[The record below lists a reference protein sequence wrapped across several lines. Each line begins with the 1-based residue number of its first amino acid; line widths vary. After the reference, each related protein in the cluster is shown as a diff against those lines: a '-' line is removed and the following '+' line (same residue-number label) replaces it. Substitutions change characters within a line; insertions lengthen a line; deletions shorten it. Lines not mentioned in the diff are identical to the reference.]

1 MWQPKAMHL
10 CLLSAAVSHV
20 INAVILPFLLGRTF
34 FGLNS
39 CIQYH
44 VATQL
49 LSSNGL
55 IVFDEFPRLNPRK

>member
-1 MWQPKAMHL
+1 MATQSHA
-10 CLLSAAVSHV
+10 SVSSIRAAVSHV

-44 VATQL
+44 VATQI